1 LVRRKSRQPPASET
15 WRPNCEMSRAVGPL
29 RVARQHGPHWRT
41 ASGQPPTKSQLLR
54 GFDVN
59 KSLKQKT
66 GATPGQ
72 CYRRPPGRGMGSS
85 KHFRFVLQWRQPFL
99 SVSLLKPFGSGS
111 LPASGT
117 LQDGHGIPAP
127 PHRRVCAPFQI
138 QSWWSSGRYGSFI
151 NRRGD
156 AADNSR
162 ALPRP
167 RNRD

>member
-1 LVRRKSRQPPASET
+1 VGRQLQTAQRTLDEGIGYRPAGE
-15 WRPNCEMSRAVGPL
+15 W
-29 RVARQHGPHWRT
+29 
-41 ASGQPPTKSQLLR
+41 SGQTWCLLRPVWLPQKSQLLR

-59 KSLKQKT
+59 KSLKPKT

-99 SVSLLKPFGSGS
+99 SASLLKPFGGSGS

-127 PHRRVCAPFQI
+127 PHRRACAPFQI
-138 QSWWSSGRYGSFI
+138 QSWWSSGRYGSFF

>member
-1 LVRRKSRQPPASET
+1 VNWYDEKADNPPLA
-15 WRPNCEMSRAVGPL
+15 RPGVPNCEMSQAVGPL

-99 SVSLLKPFGSGS
+99 SVSLLKPFGQRVSAGIGHIAGWARHS
-111 LPASGT
+111 RSAASAGVRAFPASI
-117 LQDGHGIPAP
+117 LVEQRPI
-127 PHRRVCAPFQI
+127 R
-138 QSWWSSGRYGSFI
+138 FI
-151 NRRGD
+151 
-156 AADNSR
+156 
-162 ALPRP
+162 L
-167 RNRD
+167 